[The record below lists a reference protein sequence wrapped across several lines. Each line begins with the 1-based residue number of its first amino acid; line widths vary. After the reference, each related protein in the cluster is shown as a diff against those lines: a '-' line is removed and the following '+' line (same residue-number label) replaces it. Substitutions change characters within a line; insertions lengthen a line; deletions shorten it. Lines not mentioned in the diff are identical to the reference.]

1 MKLFLNRYNR
11 ARRVQKRE
19 LARGNRLVN
28 NVGPADVTIEKLL
41 GDGNPR
47 NLVYVKPEWVST
59 SAKRRK
65 FRWERADKNPY
76 KFHPGDM
83 I

>member
-19 LARGNRLVN
+19 LARGNRLIN
-28 NVGPADVTIEKLL
+28 KVGPADVTIEKLL
-41 GDGNPR
+41 GDGNPN

-59 SAKRRK
+59 PAKRRK
-65 FRWERADKNPY
+65 FRRECAEIKSKR
-76 KFHPGDM
+76 
-83 I
+83 

>member
-11 ARRVQKRE
+11 ARRIQKRE
-19 LARGNRLVN
+19 LARGNNLIN
-28 NVGPADVTIEKLL
+28 KVGPADVTIEKLL

-59 SAKRRK
+59 PAKRRK
-65 FRWERADKNPY
+65 FRRERAGRRLKQ
-76 KFHPGDM
+76 
-83 I
+83 